1 MKKAMLGIM
10 ILIMFFANSSYAAW
24 TYDTYI
30 EGPVVYRDG
39 SLRYVLKVVATSD
52 GADPA
57 EFNFSDEL
65 ANQDE
70 ALLDNLRGAI
80 FYEVEAT
87 LGAAGAAPDAAWDV
101 SFDDEHGADLVALT
115 GLSHTQPSKTKVN
128 TDLEQYPDIGVSLT
142 TRPDI
147 QIDFGDIGSA
157 SDTVTL
163 YLIFFK

>member
-1 MKKAMLGIM
+1 MKRIALIIIGI
-10 ILIMFFANSSYAAW
+10 LLCASNVFGAW

-30 EGPVVYRDG
+30 EGPVTYRDG

-52 GADPA
+52 GTDPA

-65 ANQDE
+65 ANQDA
-70 ALLDNLRGAI
+70 ALLDNLRGAF
-80 FYEVEAT
+80 FYEVQTT

-101 SFDDEHGADLVALT
+101 SFDDEHGADLLTLT
-115 GLSHTQPSKTKVN
+115 GLSETQSSKKKAN
-128 TDLEQYPDIGVSLT
+128 TTLSQYPNIGVSLA

-157 SDTVTL
+157 GDTVTL
-163 YLIFFK
+163 YLIFLK

>member
-1 MKKAMLGIM
+1 MKKIALIIIGI
-10 ILIMFFANSSYAAW
+10 LLCAGNVFGAW

-87 LGAAGAAPDAAWDV
+87 LGVAGAAPDAAGMYLLMM
-101 SFDDEHGADLVALT
+101 SMAL
-115 GLSHTQPSKTKVN
+115 
-128 TDLEQYPDIGVSLT
+128 I
-142 TRPDI
+142 
-147 QIDFGDIGSA
+147 
-157 SDTVTL
+157 
-163 YLIFFK
+163 